1 LWAADLAPSGPPLLS
16 VEEIDPSR
24 SQLIEAAM
32 DHEADLVA
40 PRFARGC
47 RCFAVIVDGGVAGY
61 GWLSIGPE
69 WIGELQL
76 EITPRSGEGYV
87 WNCATIPEHRGK
99 GIFRALL
106 VGISEIA
113 RQEGVKRLWIGSVAI
128 PGERAVGQSGFRPA
142 FHFRTIKFS
151 GLQLMTVRES
161 SHADPDLI
169 SSARD
174 VLGSHETPFRPGTS
188 IRRLHP
194 RRH

>member
-1 LWAADLAPSGPPLLS
+1 M
-16 VEEIDPSR
+16 
-24 SQLIEAAM
+24 EAAM
-32 DHEADLVA
+32 GNEADLVA

-161 SHADPDLI
+161 SYAVPDPF
-169 SSARD
+169 SSTRD
-174 VLGSHETPFRPGTS
+174 VWASPDAALRTGAS
-188 IRRLHP
+188 I
-194 RRH
+194 